1 MLPAIPPQQISSRAN
16 CRRCGRGSD
25 SRQSGPAREATC
37 IRCNRKGHYS
47 AQCQSSTIAELTAQV
62 NQTEVQYQETA
73 YLDTIEVTDR
83 NMWEV
88 KINIEDKSVRF
99 KVDTGAEV
107 TVLSDSTWKS
117 LKSSTPLKKA
127 QISLCGPDQTT
138 LRVIGEAKLGLSYKG
153 KSSNQ
158 NVFVI
163 KDLKSNLL
171 GLPARGLRY
180 KQNYSEWRTW
190 GSSRQL
196 RSPHHGAQRWLSF
209 LKTREW
215 FESVWT

>member
-1 MLPAIPPQQISSRAN
+1 MDAVTKRTSKRMLPAIPPQQISSQAS
-16 CRRCGRGSD
+16 CRRCGRGSH
-25 SRQSGPAREATC
+25 SRQSCPAREATC
-37 IRCNRKGHYS
+37 FRCNRKGHYS

-88 KINIEDKSVRF
+88 KIDIEDKSVRF

-117 LKSSTPLKKA
+117 LKRSTPLKKA
-127 QISLCGPDQTT
+127 QIPLCGPDQTP
-138 LRVIGEAKLGLSYKG
+138 LRVIGEGLSYKG

-158 NVFVI
+158 I
-163 KDLKSNLL
+163 AK
-171 GLPARGLRY
+171 
-180 KQNYSEWRTW
+180 
-190 GSSRQL
+190 
-196 RSPHHGAQRWLSF
+196 
-209 LKTREW
+209 
-215 FESVWT
+215 

>member
-1 MLPAIPPQQISSRAN
+1 
-16 CRRCGRGSD
+16 
-25 SRQSGPAREATC
+25 
-37 IRCNRKGHYS
+37 
-47 AQCQSSTIAELTAQV
+47 
-62 NQTEVQYQETA
+62 
-73 YLDTIEVTDR
+73 
-83 NMWEV
+83 MWEV
-88 KINIEDKSVRF
+88 KIDIEDKSVRF

-117 LKSSTPLKKA
+117 LKCSTPLKKA

-163 KDLKSNLL
+163 KDLKNNLL
-171 GLPARGLRY
+171 GLPAIRALQLFSNVCSVDKSIISQYPSPFTGLGKFGHKYTIKLKPNPQPFALSTPRNIPLPMRA
-180 KQNYSEWRTW
+180 KVEAELQRMENL

-196 RSPHHGAQRWLSF
+196 RSPHHGVQRWLSF